1 MRRVTCA
8 PTKRGTATSLAQT
21 LTASVVSATGVY
33 RTYLKKIPETVT
45 IGGLTITQDLYDC
58 SGAHPESCALNTY
71 SLTSSS
77 PVQNLIVAGASAL
90 PGTSTGL

>member
-45 IGGLTITQDLYDC
+45 IGGLTITQDLYD
-58 SGAHPESCALNTY
+58 
-71 SLTSSS
+71 
-77 PVQNLIVAGASAL
+77 
-90 PGTSTGL
+90 